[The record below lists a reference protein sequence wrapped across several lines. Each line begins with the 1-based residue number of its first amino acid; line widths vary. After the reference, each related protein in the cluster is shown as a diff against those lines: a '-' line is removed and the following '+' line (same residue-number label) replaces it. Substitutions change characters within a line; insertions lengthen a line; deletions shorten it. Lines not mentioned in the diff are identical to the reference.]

1 MHRLLLFIFIL
12 IGFSCNNIINNNDDE
27 VAKSARKYTEDFY
40 FKNNVKVEFL
50 EFNLIQLDNLNSS
63 EMDSIIFRMIKNEL
77 LKTAL
82 KIGGYNNQE
91 ISFAFSDPDFSKY
104 RDAASKSFEYK
115 SYSDSL
121 KIYMYKPGYIAHF
134 YSKFKLSDQENNFL
148 NNRLYEDRA
157 YLISEN
163 YKVIK
168 ILY

>member
-1 MHRLLLFIFIL
+1 MQRLLLFIFIL
-12 IGFSCNNIINNNDDE
+12 IGFSCNNIINNNDEE
-27 VAKSARKYTEDFY
+27 VTKSARKYTEDFY
-40 FKNNVKVEFL
+40 FKNNVNVEFL
-50 EFNLIQLDNLNSS
+50 EFNLIKLDNLNSS

-91 ISFAFSDPDFSKY
+91 ISSAFSDPDFSKY
-104 RDAASKSFEYK
+104 RDAASKSFEYQ
-115 SYSDSL
+115 SYRDSL

-148 NNRLYEDRA
+148 NNRLYEDRT

-168 ILY
+168 IIN